1 MSKNDEL
8 LNNTTG
14 LPQALCLIIHFKR
27 CNKHRHWQGG
37 KLSPETASNPV
48 KCTTLE
54 TKGQMVSAMIQP
66 F

>member
-14 LPQALCLIIHFKR
+14 LSRALYLTIHFKR
-27 CNKHRHWQGG
+27 GNKHRHWQGG

-48 KCTTLE
+48 KSTALE
-54 TKGQMVSAMIQP
+54 TKGKMVSAMIQP